1 MRIPQGGYSWIYE
14 QQKYVESPHSIHSM
28 SEGYADRRFGRRSG
42 IRTNDRTNRIW
53 ENYFWSQGDR
63 SVHFPPIRA
72 ISSVPE
78 SKFERIAL
86 CAYPPHQHMLE
97 LSTAGHPHHE
107 RCLHVRPHFRQR
119 YQPLPTP
126 HNELYEPA
134 TAITVQ
140 RRSHSIHPDTSIR
153 IPPGFEAQVFPIY
166 RPTYD
171 FLLDPP
177 DRFYS
182 LGEEAVFILRD
193 GQYTP
198 LRDKKGRV
206 LGDRYV
212 QWAAPTTLVIL
223 DGPVQEALHQA
234 CRKIYV
240 FKSTKKGRYLSW
252 SSQVGER
259 WTLKKEQSDNKG
271 ATHSGY

>member
-1 MRIPQGGYSWIYE
+1 MRASQGGYSWTYE
-14 QQKYVESPHSIHSM
+14 QQRYVEDPGPTRPM
-28 SEGYADRRFGRRSG
+28 NEDYADRRFVRRNG

-63 SVHFPPIRA
+63 NVHFPPIRVM
-72 ISSVPE
+72 SSVPE

-86 CAYPPHQHMLE
+86 CAYPPQQVLPRF
-97 LSTAGHPHHE
+97 STAGRPHHE

-119 YQPLPTP
+119 YHPLPTP
-126 HNELYEPA
+126 HNELYEPT
-134 TAITVQ
+134 TAATVQ
-140 RRSHSIHPDTSIR
+140 YRGHDVYSETSIR
-153 IPPGFEAQVFPIY
+153 IPPGFAAQVSPIY

-182 LGEEAVFILRD
+182 LGEEAAFILRD

-198 LRDKKGRV
+198 LRDKNGRV

-223 DGPVQEALHQA
+223 DASVQEALHQA

-240 FKSTKKGRYLSW
+240 FESTKKGRYLSW

-259 WTLKKEQSDNKG
+259 WTLKKE
-271 ATHSGY
+271 AE